1 MQRQHPRPARQP
13 VQQPLRQ
20 PMRSG
25 QVTTPGVPARPPRR
39 SARALLGK
47 CCARTADSS
56 WNPPPKPRGTCPT
69 SPPPRRTGPTP
80 APSIRHTDLG
90 SAASSSPDPG
100 PQAVHPSI
108 ARARIHTHMRWA
120 WLAGWLASRWA
131 ASPADR
137 RSVAAGAS
145 GPARRAVRLAREA
158 GHVHLPRPLVCDSMR
173 HCVGRYGSHQHES
186 ATRARCPVPGARAA
200 ALARWAGRVEPPQ
213 PPGRVTLAVEHRVAP
228 RGTSR
233 DMHVSASGAS
243 LRHPP
248 VQGRSKSVVRLPA

>member
-120 WLAGWLASRWA
+120 WLAGSAMGSIAGRQTQRGSRRQRPGPPRRPPCPRGGSRALAAAVGVRQYAPLRW
-131 ASPADR
+131 PLR
-137 RSVAAGAS
+137 LP
-145 GPARRAVRLAREA
+145 PARVR
-158 GHVHLPRPLVCDSMR
+158 D
-173 HCVGRYGSHQHES
+173 
-186 ATRARCPVPGARAA
+186 TCPVPGARAA
-200 ALARWAGRVEPPQ
+200 ALARWAGRVEPPR

-233 DMHVSASGAS
+233 DRLVSASGAS